1 METYNNIE
9 LFVYCATKAEF
20 ERELSSGNIST
31 SQIGIIAETAE
42 FWSNGAYYPLVH
54 LKNVVE
60 VSPAE
65 FTFRPSAGVKSIRDE
80 SAVIRRIKGN
90 TSVWGQLADIM
101 SPITNSGYVLTR
113 NDGDMSF
120 SITRVGSSATSF
132 WCALNIPKATRING
146 HKYLIV
152 AEIEASGIS
161 SSSDYVS
168 VVYYD
173 LKSPQVLRLRE
184 NGKSFYSVISEPL
197 TSTTTWQYAFSALGS
212 AKLTVYNLQLFDL
225 TAIFGTGNEP
235 TTVEQFKEYYPESY
249 YPYCAPV
256 IQPMRATGI
265 ETIGSN
271 AFNKDA
277 VEGGILNTDGLITQN
292 DLYSVARVEVIPNKR
307 YVLTNVANGY
317 FVRNVTYAFY
327 DSHDRLISFG
337 EFTNSFSQ
345 PIALTGSI
353 TVPLNAKYMRVVVHN
368 DYVNTCCVNLE
379 HTGTLDANSATYFK
393 EHRDLPDIAKYFPDG
408 MHGIGDVYDEINL
421 DNAIQRI
428 GVRPYEDGDSDN
440 MYARTDGTTTV
451 YVLEE
456 PIVTPIVEPLQ
467 LYYKV
472 ADFGTE
478 KMISTLPSSPFRADI
493 VYVFNAVDR
502 IRDNARNIE
511 KLEDIVH
518 PLLNE
523 ELATKSFVINT
534 IPTEIATATQRIEI
548 LQDLVPSNLIANVLY
563 DWGAATKENVS
574 IPHLAT
580 GNGNYDNK
588 WMVRFALLSSA
599 NLAIPFEV
607 FWKDGIAP
615 SWNEWC
621 VCDIIFFKDITGERT
636 FGEWKIYK

>member
-20 ERELSSGNIST
+20 ERELSSGNVST

-65 FTFRPSAGVKSIRDE
+65 FTFRPSAGAKSIRDE

-90 TSVWGQLADIM
+90 TTVWGQLAKYYPTLEVDEDVIVYQ
-101 SPITNSGYVLTR
+101 SVTSTTWW
-113 NDGDMSF
+113 
-120 SITRVGSSATSF
+120 SITEKISVT
-132 WCALNIPKATRING
+132 KG
-146 HKYLIV
+146 HKYLLLLN
-152 AEIEASGIS
+152 ALNGNYSATDNYALMGG
-161 SSSDYVS
+161 S
-168 VVYYD
+168 VRINIGTPV
-173 LKSPQVLRLRE
+173 
-184 NGKSFYSVISEPL
+184 FYTA
-197 TSTTTWQYAFSALGS
+197 TSTDMLQTSIR
-212 AKLTVYNLQLFDL
+212 LTPASNGLRMQAQCFDL

-235 TTVEQFKEYYPESY
+235 STIEQFKEYYPESY

-256 IQPMRATGI
+256 IRSMRATGI

-317 FVRNVTYAFY
+317 FVRNMTYAFY

-393 EHRDLPDIAKYFPDG
+393 EYRDLPDIAKYFPDG

-493 VYVFNAVDR
+493 VYAFNAVDR

-523 ELATKSFVINT
+523 ELATKSFVIDT

-548 LQDLVPSNLIANVLY
+548 LQDFVPSDLIANVLY
-563 DWGAATKENVS
+563 DWGSTTKVS
-574 IPHLAT
+574 VAIPHLAT
-580 GNGNYDNK
+580 GNANYDDK
-588 WMVRFALLSSA
+588 WMVRFALLSSD
-599 NLAIPFEV
+599 NLTIPFEV

-621 VCDIIFFKDITGERT
+621 VCDITFFKDITGERT

>member
-9 LFVYCATKAEF
+9 LFVYCATKADF
-20 ERELSSGNIST
+20 ERELASGNVST
-31 SQIGIIAETAE
+31 SHIGIIAETAE

-65 FTFRPSAGVKSIRDE
+65 FTFRPSAGAKSIRDE

-101 SPITNSGYVLTR
+101 STITNSGYVLTR
-113 NDGDMSF
+113 NDGDLSF

-152 AEIEASGIS
+152 AEIEASGIA

-168 VVYYD
+168 VTYYD
-173 LKSPQVLRLRE
+173 VKSPQVLRLRE

-197 TSTTTWQYAFSALGS
+197 TSTTTWQYAFSALGG
-212 AKLTVYNLQLFDL
+212 AKLTVHNLQLFDL
-225 TAIFGTGNEP
+225 TAIFGTGKEP
-235 TTVEQFKEYYPESY
+235 TTIEQFKEYYPEGY

-256 IQPMRATGI
+256 IQSMRATGI

-317 FVRNVTYAFY
+317 FVRNMTYAFY
-327 DSHDRLISFG
+327 DSQDRLISFG

-353 TVPLNAKYMRVVVHN
+353 TVPLSAKYMRVVVHN

-393 EHRDLPDIAKYFPDG
+393 EYRDLPDIAKYFPDG

-493 VYVFNAVDR
+493 VYAFNAVDR

-523 ELATKSFVINT
+523 DLATKSFVIDT

-548 LQDLVPSNLIANVLY
+548 LQDFVPSNLIANVLY
-563 DWGAATKENVS
+563 DWGSTTKVS
-574 IPHLAT
+574 IAIPHLAT
-580 GNGNYDNK
+580 DNSNYDNK
-588 WMVRFALLSSA
+588 WMVRLALLSSD
-599 NLAIPFEV
+599 NLTIPFEV

-621 VCDIIFFKDITGERT
+621 VCEITFFKDITGERT

>member
-1 METYNNIE
+1 MVTYNNIE
-9 LFVYCATKAEF
+9 LFVYCATKTDF
-20 ERELSSGNIST
+20 ERELSSGNVSA

-65 FTFRPSAGVKSIRDE
+65 FTFRPSAGAKSIRDE

-90 TSVWGQLADIM
+90 TSVWGQLAKYYPTLDIDEDVIVYQ
-101 SPITNSGYVLTR
+101 SVTSTTWW
-113 NDGDMSF
+113 
-120 SITRVGSSATSF
+120 SITEKISVT
-132 WCALNIPKATRING
+132 KG
-146 HKYLIV
+146 HKYLLLLN
-152 AEIEASGIS
+152 ALNGNYSATDNYALMGG
-161 SSSDYVS
+161 S
-168 VVYYD
+168 VRINIGTPV
-173 LKSPQVLRLRE
+173 
-184 NGKSFYSVISEPL
+184 FYTA
-197 TSTTTWQYAFSALGS
+197 TSTDMLQTSIRLTPASNGLRMQAQY
-212 AKLTVYNLQLFDL
+212 FDL

-235 TTVEQFKEYYPESY
+235 STIEQFKEYYPESY

-256 IQPMRATGI
+256 IRSMRATGI

-271 AFNKDA
+271 AFDKET
-277 VEGGILNTDGLITQN
+277 VMRGKLNADGSVTTN
-292 DLYSVARVEVIPNKR
+292 DKYSVAKIEVVPNEK
-307 YVLTNVANGY
+307 YTLTNVANAY
-317 FVRNVTYAFY
+317 NSDFTYALY
-327 DSHDRLISFG
+327 DSNDTFLSIG
-337 EFTNSFSQ
+337 QLTYNS
-345 PIALTGSI
+345 ATVVTRTGDVTMPS
-353 TVPLNAKYMRVVVHN
+353 NARYMRVVVHN
-368 DYVNTCCVNLE
+368 NYLDSCCVNLK
-379 HTGTLDANSATYFK
+379 HSGTITAEEATYFK
-393 EHRDLPDIAKYFPDG
+393 EVRMLPDIAKYFPDG
-408 MHGIGDVYDEINL
+408 MHGVGDVYDEINL
-421 DNAIQRI
+421 DNAIKRI
-428 GVRPYEDGDSDN
+428 GVRPYEDGDGDN

-493 VYVFNAVDR
+493 VYAFNAVDR

-511 KLEDIVH
+511 KLEDIMY

-523 ELATKSFVINT
+523 ELATKSFVIDT

-548 LQDLVPSNLIANVLY
+548 LQDFVPPNLIANVLY
-563 DWGAATKENVS
+563 DWGSTTKVS
-574 IPHLAT
+574 VAIPHLAT
-580 GNGNYDNK
+580 DNSNYDNK
-588 WMVRFALLSSA
+588 WMVRFALLSSD
-599 NLAIPFEV
+599 NLTIPFEV

-621 VCDIIFFKDITGERT
+621 VCDITFFKDITGERT

>member
-1 METYNNIE
+1 MVTYNNIE
-9 LFVYCATKAEF
+9 LFVYCATKTDF
-20 ERELSSGNIST
+20 ERELSSGNVSA

-65 FTFRPSAGVKSIRDE
+65 FTFRPSAGAKSIRDE

-90 TSVWGQLADIM
+90 TSVWGQLAKYYPTLEIDEDVIVYQ
-101 SPITNSGYVLTR
+101 SVTSTTWW
-113 NDGDMSF
+113 
-120 SITRVGSSATSF
+120 SITEKISVT
-132 WCALNIPKATRING
+132 KG
-146 HKYLIV
+146 HKYLLLLN
-152 AEIEASGIS
+152 ALNGNYSATDNYALMGG
-161 SSSDYVS
+161 S
-168 VVYYD
+168 VRINIGTPV
-173 LKSPQVLRLRE
+173 
-184 NGKSFYSVISEPL
+184 FYTA
-197 TSTTTWQYAFSALGS
+197 TSTDMLQTSIR
-212 AKLTVYNLQLFDL
+212 LTPASNGLRMQAQCFDL

-235 TTVEQFKEYYPESY
+235 STIEQFKEYYPESY

-256 IQPMRATGI
+256 IRSMRATGI

-271 AFNKDA
+271 AFDKET
-277 VEGGILNTDGLITQN
+277 VMRGKLNADGSVTTN
-292 DLYSVARVEVIPNKR
+292 DKYSVAKIEVVPNEK
-307 YVLTNVANGY
+307 YTLTNVANAY
-317 FVRNVTYAFY
+317 NADFTYALY
-327 DSHDRLISFG
+327 DSNDTFLSIG
-337 EFTNSFSQ
+337 QLTYNS
-345 PIALTGSI
+345 ATVVTRTGDVTMSS
-353 TVPLNAKYMRVVVHN
+353 NARYMRVVVHN
-368 DYVNTCCVNLE
+368 NYLDSCCVNLK
-379 HTGTLDANSATYFK
+379 HSGTITAEEATYFK
-393 EHRDLPDIAKYFPDG
+393 EVRMLPDIAKYFPDG
-408 MHGIGDVYDEINL
+408 MHGVGDVYDEINL
-421 DNAIQRI
+421 DNAIKRI
-428 GVRPYEDGDSDN
+428 GVRPYEDGDGDN

-493 VYVFNAVDR
+493 VYAFNAVDR

-511 KLEDIVH
+511 KLEDIMY

-523 ELATKSFVINT
+523 ELATKSFVIDT

-548 LQDLVPSNLIANVLY
+548 LQDFVPPNLIANVLY
-563 DWGAATKENVS
+563 DWGSTTKVS
-574 IPHLAT
+574 VAIPHLAT
-580 GNGNYDNK
+580 DNSNYDNK
-588 WMVRFALLSSA
+588 WMVRFALLSSN
-599 NLAIPFEV
+599 NLTIPFEV

-621 VCDIIFFKDITGERT
+621 VCDITFFKDITGERT

>member
-1 METYNNIE
+1 MVTYNNIE

-20 ERELSSGNIST
+20 ERELSSGNVST

-65 FTFRPSAGVKSIRDE
+65 FTFRPSAGAKSIRDE

-90 TSVWGQLADIM
+90 TTVWGQLAKYYPTLEVDEDVIVYQ
-101 SPITNSGYVLTR
+101 SVTSTTWW
-113 NDGDMSF
+113 
-120 SITRVGSSATSF
+120 SITEKISVT
-132 WCALNIPKATRING
+132 KG
-146 HKYLIV
+146 HKYLLLLN
-152 AEIEASGIS
+152 ALNGNYSATDNYALMGG
-161 SSSDYVS
+161 S
-168 VVYYD
+168 VRINIGTPV
-173 LKSPQVLRLRE
+173 
-184 NGKSFYSVISEPL
+184 FYTA
-197 TSTTTWQYAFSALGS
+197 TSTDMLQTSIR
-212 AKLTVYNLQLFDL
+212 LTPASNGLRMQAQCFDL

-235 TTVEQFKEYYPESY
+235 ATIEQFKEYYPESY
-249 YPYCAPV
+249 YPYCAPE
-256 IQPMRATGI
+256 IRSMRATGI
-265 ETIGSN
+265 ETIGAN

-317 FVRNVTYAFY
+317 FVRNMTYAFY

-393 EHRDLPDIAKYFPDG
+393 EYRDLPDIAKYFPDG

-428 GVRPYEDGDSDN
+428 EVRPYEDGDSDN

-493 VYVFNAVDR
+493 VYAFNAVDR

-523 ELATKSFVINT
+523 ELATKSFVIDT

-548 LQDLVPSNLIANVLY
+548 LQDFVPSNLIANVLY
-563 DWGAATKENVS
+563 DWGSTTKVS
-574 IPHLAT
+574 IAIPHLAT
-580 GNGNYDNK
+580 DNSNYDNK
-588 WMVRFALLSSA
+588 WMVRLALLSSD
-599 NLAIPFEV
+599 NLTIPFEV

-621 VCDIIFFKDITGERT
+621 VCEITFFKDITGERT

>member
-1 METYNNIE
+1 MVTYNNIE
-9 LFVYCATKAEF
+9 LFVYCATKADF
-20 ERELSSGNIST
+20 ERELSSGNVSA

-65 FTFRPSAGVKSIRDE
+65 FTFRPSAGAKSIRDE

-90 TSVWGQLADIM
+90 TTVWGQLAKYYPTLEVDEDVIVYQ
-101 SPITNSGYVLTR
+101 SVTSTTWW
-113 NDGDMSF
+113 
-120 SITRVGSSATSF
+120 SITEKISVT
-132 WCALNIPKATRING
+132 KG
-146 HKYLIV
+146 HKYLLLLN
-152 AEIEASGIS
+152 ALNGNYSATDNYALMGG
-161 SSSDYVS
+161 S
-168 VVYYD
+168 VRINIGTPV
-173 LKSPQVLRLRE
+173 
-184 NGKSFYSVISEPL
+184 FYTA
-197 TSTTTWQYAFSALGS
+197 TSTDMLQTSIR
-212 AKLTVYNLQLFDL
+212 LTPASNGLRMQAQCFDL

-235 TTVEQFKEYYPESY
+235 ATIEQFKEYYPESY
-249 YPYCAPV
+249 YPYCAPE
-256 IQPMRATGI
+256 IRSMRATGI

-271 AFNKDA
+271 AFDKET
-277 VEGGILNTDGLITQN
+277 VMRGKLNADGSVTTN
-292 DLYSVARVEVIPNKR
+292 DKYSVAKIEVVPNEK
-307 YVLTNVANGY
+307 YTLTNVANAY
-317 FVRNVTYAFY
+317 NSDFTYALY
-327 DSHDRLISFG
+327 DSNDTFLSIG
-337 EFTNSFSQ
+337 QLTYNS
-345 PIALTGSI
+345 ATVVTRTGDVTMPS
-353 TVPLNAKYMRVVVHN
+353 NARYMRVVVHN
-368 DYVNTCCVNLE
+368 NYLDSCCVNLK
-379 HTGTLDANSATYFK
+379 HSGTITAEEATYFK
-393 EHRDLPDIAKYFPDG
+393 EVRMLPDIAKYFPDG
-408 MHGIGDVYDEINL
+408 MHGVGDVYDEINL
-421 DNAIQRI
+421 DNAIKRI

-493 VYVFNAVDR
+493 VYAFNAVDR

-523 ELATKSFVINT
+523 ELATKSFVIDT

-548 LQDLVPSNLIANVLY
+548 LQNIVPSNLIANVLY
-563 DWGAATKENVS
+563 DWGSTTKVS
-574 IPHLAT
+574 VAIPHLAT
-580 GNGNYDNK
+580 DNSNYDNK
-588 WMVRFALLSSA
+588 WMVRFALLSSDD
-599 NLAIPFEV
+599 LTIPFEV

-621 VCDIIFFKDITGERT
+621 VCDITFFKDITGERT